1 MTTKTIIIPKS
12 EEVKSEAIE
21 TIIKQL
27 GIAKAAFFIRE
38 TMSQKVDYLRVKEKL
53 FGKKTSSDLYREIK
67 KGLNRKKA

>member
-21 TIIKQL
+21 MMLKQL

-38 TMSQKVDYLRVKEKL
+38 TMSQKVDYLKVKEKL
-53 FGKKTSSDLYREIK
+53 FEKKTSSDLYKEIK